1 MLPCVSTIYQTPSG
15 SGKQRERDVDASTSD
30 SSYKPPARGSNPQR
44 QKSQNL
50 LLPCCCHPKREPST
64 DPSSRNIPPM
74 LLTAEPPASMENS
87 SNVQPGLPPRSRM
100 TPRKE
105 KESRV
110 TVAPRSHRQRPSKVG
125 RAPEASSGRKERQQK
140 EKPETNDMK
149 LEQETEVKVRSTVV
163 DIDSVRDNEVKEEN
177 LGLLEAAEQDGLKRK
192 SLGVFEWM
200 LMVFVLAVVLLLFPL
215 SIWFCVKV
223 VREHERAVVFR
234 LGHLLRGR
242 PQGPGLLFYLP
253 FLDVCHKVDIRLKML
268 KVPLHT
274 VVTKDM
280 VRPELS
286 AVCYYQIENV
296 ALCSTALSS
305 LTTVLQTLVQAAVR
319 DILAQHTFSHIL
331 LHRRRIGQQIQAA
344 VDSVACHWGIR
355 VERADID
362 ELSFPV
368 ELQQSLAAEA
378 EAKRQHQVRVK
389 ATEAE
394 RDAWE
399 GFRASLRLLHPA
411 LVLPLNPDLLSVTP
425 DLSSLPPPP
434 PPAVEGEG
442 GTTEGEPDTDS
453 PMM

>member
-1 MLPCVSTIYQTPSG
+1 
-15 SGKQRERDVDASTSD
+15 
-30 SSYKPPARGSNPQR
+30 
-44 QKSQNL
+44 
-50 LLPCCCHPKREPST
+50 
-64 DPSSRNIPPM
+64 
-74 LLTAEPPASMENS
+74 MENS

-105 KESRV
+105 KESRAS
-110 TVAPRSHRQRPSKVG
+110 VAPRSHRQRPSKAG

-140 EKPETNDMK
+140 EKPETNEMK
-149 LEQETEVKVRSTVV
+149 VEQETEVKVRSTVV

-177 LGLLEAAEQDGLKRK
+177 LGLLEVAEQDGLKRK

-242 PQGPGLLFYLP
+242 PRGPGLLFYLP

-268 KVPLHT
+268 K